1 MRLVDYFRTGIWE
14 RKLSDYSGVRRF
26 LFKSLRIVAFAVQE
40 YFSDQCIM
48 RASAL
53 TFYTLVS
60 IVPVITMVLAITRVF
75 GLDVVVLQHVWAS
88 LSNQTALVGRV
99 FTFANSLLKSTMN
112 SVVAGVGIVVLL
124 WTVTRALG
132 NIEFTFDK
140 IWEVARPRSPVR
152 RVTDY
157 VAMIL
162 VGTVGWL
169 ISVGLAIAL
178 QGQVMTLGARL
189 GIPDLNQV
197 VVVLLSVVRFL
208 LIWVLFTAG
217 YLIMT
222 NARVRFGSS
231 VLGGFLGALI
241 YLIVEWIY
249 VRLQFRVSS
258 FGAVYGGFAAVPLFL
273 AWVQITWMIVLFGA
287 ELAFSHEHFETYGF
301 APNYAKLSGYTTR
314 LLKLRVMHLVVKT
327 FEQGERA
334 LISAEI
340 SERVKIPVRLL
351 RRLLRELAE
360 AGLVTRSHARDE
372 RHVAYQPARSSDWL
386 TLGRVIDAID
396 GYKEPAGKSETLN
409 SKPETV
415 EDALPGALH
424 RFHDAVDKTAADVRL
439 ADIPLAETPESE
451 ARSPNKAPSSKS

>member
-1 MRLVDYFRTGIWE
+1 VDYFRQGIWE
-14 RKLSDYSGVRRF
+14 RRVTDYSGVQRF
-26 LFKSLRIVAFAVQE
+26 LFKSLRIAAFAAQE

-53 TFYTLVS
+53 TFYTLVA

-75 GLDVVVLQHVWAS
+75 GLDAVVQQHVWAS
-88 LSNQTALVGRV
+88 LSNQTALVERIFV
-99 FTFANSLLKSTMN
+99 FANSLLKTTTN
-112 SVVAGVGIVVLL
+112 GVVAGFGIVVLL
-124 WTVTRALG
+124 WTVTRALS

-140 IWEVARPRSPVR
+140 IWEVSRPRNPVR

-157 VAMIL
+157 GAMIV

-169 ISVGLAIAL
+169 LSLGLAIAL

-189 GIPDLNQV
+189 GIPDLKQV

-222 NARVRFGSS
+222 NTRVRFGSG
-231 VLGGFLGALI
+231 VLGGFVGAVT
-241 YLIVEWIY
+241 YLLVEWIY

-258 FGAVYGGFAAVPLFL
+258 YGAVYGGFAAVPLFL
-273 AWVQITWMIVLFGA
+273 AWVQITWMTVLFGA
-287 ELAFSHEHFETYGF
+287 ELAFSHEHSETYGF
-301 APNYAKLSGYTTR
+301 APNYAKLSGYATR

-327 FEQGERA
+327 FEQGEKA

-340 SERVKIPVRLL
+340 SERVEIPVRLV

-360 AGLVTRSHARDE
+360 AGLVTRTQARDE
-372 RHVAYQPARSSDWL
+372 RHVAYQPARGSDWL

-396 GYKEPAGKSETLN
+396 NYIPLRGKSEALS
-409 SKPETV
+409 SKSETV
-415 EDALPGALH
+415 EDALPEALR
-424 RFHDAVDKTAADVRL
+424 RFHDAADRSAADVRL
-439 ADIPLAETPESE
+439 ADIPLAEI
-451 ARSPNKAPSSKS
+451 SKP

>member
-1 MRLVDYFRTGIWE
+1 MRIVDYYRTGIWE
-14 RKLSDYSGVRRF
+14 RKLTDYSGVRRF
-26 LFKSLRIVAFAVQE
+26 LFKSLRIAAFAVQE

-60 IVPVITMVLAITRVF
+60 IVPVITMVLAITRAF
-75 GLDVVVLQHVWAS
+75 GLDAVVLQHVWAS
-88 LSNQTALVGRV
+88 LSNQTALVGRIFV
-99 FTFANSLLKSTMN
+99 FANSLLKITTN
-112 SVVAGVGIVVLL
+112 GVVAGFGVVVLL

-140 IWEVARPRSPVR
+140 IWEVSRARSPVR

-169 ISVGLAIAL
+169 ISLGLAIAL

-197 VVVLLSVVRFL
+197 VVVLLAVVRFL

-217 YLIMT
+217 YQIMT
-222 NARVRFGSS
+222 NTRVRFGSS

-241 YLIVEWIY
+241 YLLVEWIY

-258 FGAVYGGFAAVPLFL
+258 FSAVYGGFAAVPLFL

-287 ELAFSHEHFETYGF
+287 ELAFAHEHFETYGF
-301 APNYAKLSGYTTR
+301 VPNYAKLSTHRTR

-327 FEQGERA
+327 FEQGGKA

-340 SERVKIPVRLL
+340 SERVEIPVRLL

-360 AGLVTRSHARDE
+360 AGLVTRTHARDE
-372 RHVAYQPARSSDWL
+372 RLVAYQPARSSDWL
-386 TLGRVIDAID
+386 TLGKVVDAID
-396 GYKEPAGKSETLN
+396 GYTEPAGKSETLN
-409 SKPETV
+409 SKPETM
-415 EDALPGALH
+415 EDALPEAL
-424 RFHDAVDKTAADVRL
+424 RRLHDAVDQSAADVRL
-439 ADIPLAETPESE
+439 ADIPLSEFHHKDAKTPRE
-451 ARSPNKAPSSKS
+451 